1 MYSTAVFESGA
12 TLCQSRVCHWV
23 SDEIRVTAAGRA
35 AAGPL
40 AGPRGS
46 VFDPNGAS
54 GGPSPTRGKSAGDL
68 TYPRCHTENLP
79 PHVRCDGL
87 GRSPRP
93 HVLGNQTALSMI
105 KAQGFRS
112 RDRVGQSRVDPRRTT
127 PRVVSH

>member
-12 TLCQSRVCHWV
+12 TLCQS
-23 SDEIRVTAAGRA
+23 VTGSLTRYGSYGGRPGSCGWPVGRA
-35 AAGPL
+35 PGFRL
-40 AGPRGS
+40 RSERRKRGT
-46 VFDPNGAS
+46 
-54 GGPSPTRGKSAGDL
+54 SPTRGKSAGDL

-79 PHVRCDGL
+79 PHVRCDGQ

-93 HVLGNQTALSMI
+93 HVLGNQTALSVI